1 MIHSLCGTGRSVLV
15 RSRLSSL
22 SSARRFCLAAI
33 IGSVLISLA
42 ANSASAVPINYG
54 DFMGNSVTYKMVTED
69 SATDPTPLFGAPTVT
84 GDTLDF
90 NPVGFAASSMGGGAD
105 ITDGQLSFMVQAKPG
120 QSINNI
126 LIKEFGDTTLA
137 GVVPVNSTIT
147 STVVR
152 MPVFIDIVE
161 VNGVGI
167 NPIKLSGSSLP
178 PIVATFNPSNGD
190 FYLGVDG
197 GGGPLYH
204 TTWTG
209 QLFVDLNAIQKG
221 ITKINVNLDNV
232 LIAVSQQGTS
242 ALIAKKDF
250 FTVTTNIPEPTSFG
264 LALLAV
270 AFAGCLGR
278 RGR

>member
-1 MIHSLCGTGRSVLV
+1 LVSLCA
-15 RSRLSSL
+15 SS
-22 SSARRFCLAAI
+22 SQ
-33 IGSVLISLA
+33 
-42 ANSASAVPINYG
+42 AVPINYG
-54 DFMGNSVTYKMVTED
+54 DFMGSTVTYKMVTED
-69 SATDPTPLFGAPTVT
+69 SATDPTPLFGAPLVS

-90 NPVGFAASSMGGGAD
+90 TPVGFGASSAGGGAD
-105 ITDGQLSFMVQAKPG
+105 MTDGQLSFMVQAKPG
-120 QSINNI
+120 QSIQNI

-137 GVVPVNSTIT
+137 GVVPLNSTTT
-147 STVVR
+147 STFVR

-167 NPIKLSGSSLP
+167 NPIKLSASSIP

-190 FYLGVDG
+190 FYLGIDG

-209 QLFVDLNAIQKG
+209 QLFVNLDAIQKG

-232 LIAVSQQGTS
+232 LIAVSQVGTS

-270 AFAGCLGR
+270 ALAGCLGR